1 MPPFLVKT
9 LSSILGSCTGDK
21 MPSRLLLANVL
32 FLTVG
37 LSIQSTVPCC
47 IRISNGDAGD
57 SAIFLGSN
65 CNVLSGKGWTD
76 VATATTNHRVL
87 AFGGF
92 IPTKRNALFDN
103 QWEDFPVS
111 LV

>member
-1 MPPFLVKT
+1 
-9 LSSILGSCTGDK
+9 

-37 LSIQSTVPCC
+37 FVDSIHSAVPR

-111 LV
+111 AGIVTRAS